1 MSNMSTILVDL
12 LVGFMLVL
20 FGAMA
25 IGPLLISSRPA
36 SQPTSSPAEDRV
48 ISVSPVPMIERLR
61 PLAEKQPHPLGGHL
75 PAPSHDQH
83 RRDAA

>member
-1 MSNMSTILVDL
+1 MPKMSTILIDV

-25 IGPLLISSRPA
+25 LGPLLISARP
-36 SQPTSSPAEDRV
+36 SQPTDNTAEDRV

-61 PLAEKQPHPLGGHL
+61 PFTEQPLHPLTGDRPGTR
-75 PAPSHDQH
+75 PDH
-83 RRDAA
+83 REAA